1 MDIGSGSSVIGIG
14 LRGLQS
20 SSQSIQQ
27 SANDIAQ
34 AGTLQASREGVGSTQ
49 DLVEPLINMKIEQ
62 NIFDASANVV
72 KVGDAMIGSILDIKA

>member
-1 MDIGSGSSVIGIG
+1 MVIGSGSSVLGIG
-14 LRGLQS
+14 LQGLQNS
-20 SSQSIQQ
+20 AQSIQQ

-34 AGTLQASREGVGSTQ
+34 TGTLQASREGGGSTQ

-62 NIFDASANVV
+62 NIFDASANVI

>member
-1 MDIGSGSSVIGIG
+1 MEIGSGSSVLGIG
-14 LRGLQS
+14 LRGLQQ
-20 SSQSIQQ
+20 SSQSINQ

-34 AGTLQASREGVGSTQ
+34 AGTLQASREGTGSTQ

-72 KVGDAMIGSILDIKA
+72 KVGDEMIGSILDIKA

>member
-1 MDIGSGSSVIGIG
+1 MVIGSGSSVLGIG
-14 LRGLQS
+14 LRGMQDS
-20 SSQSIQQ
+20 AQSIQQ

-34 AGTLQASREGVGSTQ
+34 AGTLQASQEGGGSTQ

>member
-1 MDIGSGSSVIGIG
+1 MEIGSGSSVLGIG

-20 SSQSIQQ
+20 SSQSINQ
-27 SANDIAQ
+27 SANEIAQ
-34 AGTLQASREGVGSTQ
+34 AGTLQASREGTGSTQ

-72 KVGDAMIGSILDIKA
+72 KVGDEMIGSILDIKA